1 LREMLA
7 EMQPEV
13 VTGLQGEMMA
23 TTGAGVMTAT
33 AAAEEMMIEAT
44 GVRGHL
50 DGTAIETAGMIG
62 TEGMTT
68 AVNVH
73 HAKGSHAV
81 AKLLK
86 SLMQKWMLSKRR

>member
-1 LREMLA
+1 MRA
-7 EMQPEV
+7 ETQPEV

-23 TTGAGVMTAT
+23 ITEAGVMTAT
-33 AAAEEMMIEAT
+33 VAAEETMIEAT

-62 TEGMTT
+62 TEGTTT
-68 AVNVH
+68 AANVH
-73 HAKGSHAV
+73 HANESHAV